1 MTARL
6 YYTDPYRTEFSA
18 NVIDRS
24 DDGTRVYLDE
34 TAFYPTSGG
43 QLHDTGT
50 LGGVPVVDVIDEDDR
65 VAHVLASPLPPTPAP
80 IDGVVDWK
88 RRFDHMQQHTGQHLL
103 SAVFEDL
110 FGHKTLSVHFGAD
123 YSTLDLDT
131 EILSRDRMIA
141 AEERANAVVA
151 EARPVTVAFEDATT
165 VSGLRKPSDRA
176 GTIRVVTID
185 SLDRSA
191 CGGTHVRNTAEI
203 GAVLLRSAEKIRNAT
218 RVEFVCGVRA
228 VHRARRDFESL
239 TRIATSLSAALDD
252 VVSLVSAQ
260 SERLKESDNAR
271 KKLEKELA
279 PFRVRDLYDR
289 ATVHADGT
297 RTIVI
302 RDAASMD
309 ELRTIAQGAFGFPRV
324 VIVGVLRSPPSVLL
338 AASDDS
344 GIDAGKLL
352 KERLAPVGG
361 RGGGSPRMAQGG
373 VPDGSVLEPLV
384 AGLVNR
390 E

>member
-1 MTARL
+1 
-6 YYTDPYRTEFSA
+6 
-18 NVIDRS
+18 
-24 DDGTRVYLDE
+24 
-34 TAFYPTSGG
+34 
-43 QLHDTGT
+43 
-50 LGGVPVVDVIDEDDR
+50 
-65 VAHVLASPLPPTPAP
+65 
-80 IDGVVDWK
+80 
-88 RRFDHMQQHTGQHLL
+88 LL

-176 GTIRVVTID
+176 GTLRVVTID
-185 SLDRSA
+185 ALDRSA

-228 VHRARRDFESL
+228 VRRARRDFESL

-289 ATVHADGT
+289 ATVNADGT

-324 VIVGVLRSPPSVLL
+324 VVVGVLRSPPSVLL

-352 KERLAPVGG
+352 KERLASAGG

-373 VPDGSVLEPLV
+373 VPDGSALEPLV
-384 AGLVNR
+384 ASLVNR

>member
-1 MTARL
+1 MPTPPGLWIRAGMIPIF
-6 YYTDPYRTEFSA
+6 TWP
-18 NVIDRS
+18 
-24 DDGTRVYLDE
+24 VYFELPE
-34 TAFYPTSGG
+34 LRGG
-43 QLHDTGT
+43 SEEV
-50 LGGVPVVDVIDEDDR
+50 GGVRVIDVIDEDDR
-65 VAHVLASPLPPTPAP
+65 VAHVLAAPLPPTPAP

-176 GTIRVVTID
+176 GTLRVVTID
-185 SLDRSA
+185 ALDRSA

-203 GAVLLRSAEKIRNAT
+203 GAVLLRSAEKVRSAT

-228 VHRARRDFESL
+228 VRRARRDFESL

-252 VVSLVSAQ
+252 VASLVSAHALAPSVIRMQ
-260 SERLKESDNAR
+260 SGKARISARLKPVAIMRWICLICVTAARGNAR
-271 KKLEKELA
+271 
-279 PFRVRDLYDR
+279 
-289 ATVHADGT
+289 
-297 RTIVI
+297 
-302 RDAASMD
+302 
-309 ELRTIAQGAFGFPRV
+309 
-324 VIVGVLRSPPSVLL
+324 
-338 AASDDS
+338 
-344 GIDAGKLL
+344 
-352 KERLAPVGG
+352 
-361 RGGGSPRMAQGG
+361 
-373 VPDGSVLEPLV
+373 
-384 AGLVNR
+384 
-390 E
+390 